1 MAEPLLEVQNLA
13 KHFRAPGG
21 LWQKHAGAVRAVDRV
36 SFSIEEGTTFAVV
49 GESGCGKTT
58 LAKLILLLER
68 PTHGLIRFRGREV
81 HQLRGNSLQDYKR
94 SVQAV
99 FQDPYSSLNPRMR
112 VLDIV
117 GEPLQTHEGLRGSGL
132 RSRVYELLQ
141 AVGLHPT
148 ACSSSIP
155 A

>member
-1 MAEPLLEVQNLA
+1 M
-13 KHFRAPGG
+13 
-21 LWQKHAGAVRAVDRV
+21 VRAVDGV
-36 SFSIEEGTTFAVV
+36 SFCIEEGMTFAVV

-58 LAKLILLLER
+58 LAKLILLLES
-68 PTHGLIRFRGREV
+68 PTHGLIRFRGNEV
-81 HQLRGNSLQDYKR
+81 HRLRGNGLRDYKR

-117 GEPLQTHEGLRGSGL
+117 GEPLQTHEGLQGSGL

-141 AVGLHPT
+141 AVGLYPT
-148 ACSSSIP
+148 SAALYPLSALRLRLSLGRSGRDMQCHVTRLHL
-155 A
+155 